1 MNTVKLASTI
11 QSNFDLKTQT
21 VNLTDVKS
29 SKAEQLS
36 LAELESMR
44 SARKPVSASK
54 FGLETICGASCD
66 TGAQ

>member
-1 MNTVKLASTI
+1 MNNAKLASAI

-21 VNLTDVKS
+21 VNLTGFKS
-29 SKAEQLS
+29 GQVEQL
-36 LAELESMR
+36 EGMR